1 MQAKKSDK
9 NGAKQHRNLSSFS
22 DSVNTFLDELGP
34 ARERIIDL
42 VREVDAMTNFSPAG
56 TDTGESSTEEDS
68 FDSDPTQ
75 NCLKRRTNLLMDWQ
89 SIRYKLMLLNVDLK
103 NYSSVDNFALAA
115 KSIDEITNTQ
125 AGGFLPQDLRN
136 RWSDIRERIFREL

>member
-1 MQAKKSDK
+1 MPVAKPNRK
-9 NGAKQHRNLSSFS
+9 GAHKKHRRSSSFS
-22 DSVNTFLDELGP
+22 DSVTSFIDELGP
-34 ARERIIDL
+34 ARDRIIEL
-42 VREVDAMTNFSPAG
+42 VREVDGMTNFS
-56 TDTGESSTEEDS
+56 SSTDGDSSNEEDS
-68 FDSDPTQ
+68 FDSDIAQ
-75 NCLKRRTNLLMDWQ
+75 NRLKWRTTLIMDWQ

-103 NYSSVDNFALAA
+103 TYSHVDSFALAA